1 MQATGQPGLLEIGS
15 EPGEDH
21 RPWRTV
27 YFLSVSQW
35 SPFNEGEENRQVL
48 LQHTSKVKK

>member
-35 SPFNEGEENRQVL
+35 SPLIRGRRTGRFYFNTHL
-48 LQHTSKVKK
+48 K